1 MRVLVAGAA
10 GVIGRPPIN
19 QLTAAGHDV
28 VALTRSAPKREQDQ
42 LSDDR

>member
-10 GVIGRPPIN
+10 GVIGRPPIHR
-19 QLTAAGHDV
+19 LTAAGHDA
-28 VALTRSAPKREQDQ
+28 VALTSPVPKRAQDQ